1 MSCLFISLSYFISN
15 NSYNIRQEICNYL
28 QNNLENKDSIIEG
41 ITIKDILETEN
52 NPEEYIYN
60 MRNESTYG
68 GAIEI
73 QTACNIWKLKINV
86 KNIRDYNNV
95 SIIEFLPIHNN
106 YEKIVNISWNGGH
119 YEPIL

>member
-28 QNNLENKDSIIEG
+28 QNNLENNNSIIEG

-60 MRNESTYG
+60 MRKESTCG
-68 GAIEI
+68 SAIEI
-73 QTACNIWKLKINV
+73 QAACNIWKLKINV
-86 KNIRDYNNV
+86 KNIRDYNNL